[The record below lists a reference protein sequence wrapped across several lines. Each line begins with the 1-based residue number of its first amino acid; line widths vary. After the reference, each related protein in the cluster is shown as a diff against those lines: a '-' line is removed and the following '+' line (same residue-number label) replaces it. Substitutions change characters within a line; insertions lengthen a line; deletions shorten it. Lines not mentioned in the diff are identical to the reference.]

1 MINITNKDE
10 CCGCSACV
18 QICPKQ
24 CISFN
29 EDLQGFRYP
38 SIDADICINCGLC
51 SKVCP
56 FFNHGRQNVHMGVF
70 AAVNSDDEIRIR
82 SSSGGLLSLLAQ
94 QIIIEGGIVFG
105 ARFDENWEVKHD
117 WAETIE
123 QIAMFRGSKYV
134 QSRIE
139 GCYKTVQS
147 FLNEGRTVLF
157 SGTPCQIL
165 GLKNFLIKEY
175 DNLITVGIVCHGVPS
190 PLIWRD
196 YLKTIKGQN
205 RIKTISTR
213 YKDTSWRNYKYC
225 IVGINNNV
233 LVNESSSKNIYH
245 KIFLNNLSIRPSCF
259 NCPAKG
265 GYSRCDIILGDCW
278 GIEHFFPD
286 IDDDKGISCVICESQ
301 KGMDYI
307 HRLNCSFWELRYDDY
322 KKYNSCIE
330 DSTKRPI
337 HYFDFWD
344 QYIRDGFP
352 TLKKYS
358 TDNKSIICR
367 LLDKFKSYENR
378 CNNILGGK

>member
-82 SSSGGLLSLLAQ
+82 SSSGGLFSLLAQ

-213 YKDTSWRNYKYC
+213 YKDTSWRNYKY
-225 IVGINNNV
+225 
-233 LVNESSSKNIYH
+233 
-245 KIFLNNLSIRPSCF
+245 
-259 NCPAKG
+259 
-265 GYSRCDIILGDCW
+265 
-278 GIEHFFPD
+278 
-286 IDDDKGISCVICESQ
+286 
-301 KGMDYI
+301 
-307 HRLNCSFWELRYDDY
+307 
-322 KKYNSCIE
+322 
-330 DSTKRPI
+330 
-337 HYFDFWD
+337 
-344 QYIRDGFP
+344 
-352 TLKKYS
+352 
-358 TDNKSIICR
+358 
-367 LLDKFKSYENR
+367 
-378 CNNILGGK
+378 